1 MLKDLHGT
9 ASRTVSAS
17 PAESFGL
24 LTAVERYPDWYPEAV
39 REVDVLERDTD
50 GQPRR
55 ARTQLHLSWGPVVKD
70 FDLVLAVEVEPS
82 TIVRLVRVSDRPSVN
97 RFDVTWRVR
106 DAGATHI
113 DLDLRATLDLP
124 RFLPL
129 GGIGN
134 AIAGGFVDAAARQ
147 LAPTTGAR

>member
-17 PAESFGL
+17 PADCYAL
-24 LTAVERYPDWYPEAV
+24 LTAVEGYPDWYPQAI
-39 REVDVLERDTD
+39 RAVDVLDRDAD

-70 FDLVLAVEVEPS
+70 FDLVLAVEVEPLV
-82 TIVRLVRVSDRPSVN
+82 TVRLVKVSDRPSVN
-97 RFDVTWRVR
+97 SFDVTWHVR
-106 DAGATHI
+106 DAGSTQI
-113 DLDLRATLDLP
+113 DVDLRATLDLP

-134 AIAGGFVDAAARQ
+134 AIAGGFVDAAARR
-147 LAPTTGAR
+147 LAPGA

>member
-17 PAESFGL
+17 PADCYAL
-24 LTAVERYPDWYPEAV
+24 LTAVEGYPDWYPQAI
-39 REVDVLERDTD
+39 RAVDVLDRDAD
-50 GQPRR
+50 GQSRR

-82 TIVRLVRVSDRPSVN
+82 VTVRLVKVSDRPSVN
-97 RFDVTWRVR
+97 TFDVTWHVR
-106 DAGATHI
+106 DAGSTQI
-113 DLDLRATLDLP
+113 DVDLRATLDLP

-134 AIAGGFVDAAARQ
+134 AIAGGFVDAAARR
-147 LAPTTGAR
+147 LAPGA